1 MKKYSF
7 LFSLILTILIGTSP
21 ILAQD
26 IVPDDFE
33 SWIEEGMQKWGIPG
47 MAIAI
52 VKDGEIAYTKGFGVR
67 KLGEEGLVDE
77 HTQFGIA
84 SVSKHIT
91 AISVGL
97 MVEQGLIGWN
107 DPVREILPWFELS
120 DPYATANV
128 TIHDLLTHQVGVG
141 RLLGNRLQFMTDRSR
156 YELLHRMRH
165 HTFEEPFRSQYVYS
179 NVMYTLAGEIA
190 ASVSGR
196 DWDDLVAARLFER
209 VGMART
215 NSSINDLDES
225 NAAWPHQYI
234 NGEVVPISR
243 RSWDV
248 AAPAGGVNSTA
259 ADMAKWMLMQLNGGV
274 HEGRQIVNQEI
285 LRDIQTPKVSL
296 STSDINAPQV
306 SYGYGY
312 RITDFRGFRVLSHGG
327 ATDGMNTN
335 YMLMP
340 QHGFGIIIM
349 TNTFNNFMN
358 AIGYQVI
365 DHILGTTDRDWA
377 ELYYESYNR
386 QYETVKALRDEF
398 ESTRISGTTPT
409 HTSQSYVGRYQN
421 DLYDTA
427 RIRLEDGKLILT
439 IFDDENLTAE
449 LEHWHHNTFRV
460 NWNNPA
466 QREEFLQFH
475 MNYEGRID
483 RVEIRYTLRPI
494 LLQVGAYPT
503 NYYRDVIYERVGY

>member
-1 MKKYSF
+1 MKQYSLF
-7 LFSLILTILIGTSP
+7 LSLILILFIGTSP
-21 ILAQD
+21 LHAQEV
-26 IVPDDFE
+26 VPENFE
-33 SWIEEGMQKWGIPG
+33 TWIEEGMEKWGIPG

-52 VKDGEIAYTKGFGVR
+52 VKDGEIAYTRGFGVK

-91 AISVGL
+91 AMSVGL
-97 MVEQGLIGWN
+97 MVAQDLIDWN

-141 RLLGNRLQFMTDRSR
+141 RILGNRLQFMTERSR

-165 HTFEEPFRSQYVYS
+165 HDFEEPFRSQYVYS

-190 ASVSGR
+190 AAVAGR
-196 DWDDLVAARLFER
+196 DWDDLIATRLFER
-209 VGMART
+209 MDMTRT
-215 NSSINDLDES
+215 NSSILDLDET

-234 NGEVVPISR
+234 HGEVVPIPR

-259 ADMAKWMLMQLNGGV
+259 ADMAKWMLMQLNGGAY
-274 HEGRQIVNQEI
+274 EGKQILAENV

-296 STSDINAPQV
+296 ATSDVNAPQV

-312 RITDFRGFRVLSHGG
+312 RITDFRGFRVISHGG

-349 TNTFNNFMN
+349 TNTFNNFMS
-358 AIGYQVI
+358 AVGYQVI
-365 DHILGTTDRDWA
+365 DHMLGTTDRDWA
-377 ELYYESYNR
+377 ELYFDSYNR
-386 QYETVKALRDEF
+386 QYESVKSQREAF
-398 ESTRISGTTPT
+398 EATRISGTSPT
-409 HTSQSYVGRYQN
+409 HSLQSYVGRYQN

-427 RIRLEDGKLILT
+427 RITLEGGQLMLK

-460 NWNNPA
+460 NWTNPA
-466 QREEFLQFH
+466 MREEFMQFH
-475 MNYEGRID
+475 MDYEGSID
-483 RVEIRYTLRPI
+483 RLEIRYTLRPMM
-494 LLQVGAYPT
+494 LQVGAYPT
-503 NYYRDVIYERVGY
+503 NYYRDVVYERAGY

>member
-1 MKKYSF
+1 MKQYLLLIS
-7 LFSLILTILIGTSP
+7 LTLILFIGTSP
-21 ILAQD
+21 LHAQEV
-26 IVPDDFE
+26 VPENFE
-33 SWIEEGMQKWGIPG
+33 SWIEDGMEKWGIPG

-52 VKDGEIAYTKGFGVR
+52 VKDGEVAYAKGFGVK

-91 AISVGL
+91 AMSVGL
-97 MVEQGLIGWN
+97 MVEQGLVDWI
-107 DPVREILPWFELS
+107 DPVRDVLPWFELS

-141 RLLGNRLQFMTDRSR
+141 RILGNRLQFMTDRSR

-190 ASVSGR
+190 VAVSGR
-196 DWDDLVAARLFER
+196 DWDNLVASRFFER
-209 VGMART
+209 MEMSRT
-215 NSSINDLDES
+215 NSTINDLDES

-234 NGEVVPISR
+234 DGVVVPIPR
-243 RSWDV
+243 RNWDI
-248 AAPAGGVNSTA
+248 AAPAGGINSTA
-259 ADMAKWMLMQLNGGV
+259 ADMGKWMVMQLNEGSFDGKQILSEGV
-274 HEGRQIVNQEI
+274 
-285 LRDIQTPKVSL
+285 LREIQTPKVSL
-296 STSDINAPQV
+296 NSADVNAPQV

-358 AIGYQVI
+358 AVGYQVI
-365 DHILGTTDRDWA
+365 DHMLGATDRDWA
-377 ELYYESYNR
+377 EPYYESYIR
-386 QYETVKALRDEF
+386 QYESAKELREQF
-398 ESTRISGTTPT
+398 ESTRITGTAPT
-409 HTSQSYVGRYQN
+409 HSLQSYVGRYLN

-427 RIRLEDGKLILT
+427 RVGLKNDQLTLT
-439 IFDDENLTAE
+439 IFEDENLSAE
-449 LEHWHHNTFRV
+449 LEHWHHNTFRI

-475 MNYEGRID
+475 MNYEGNID
-483 RVEIRYTLRPI
+483 RLEIRFTLRPMM
-494 LLQVGAYPT
+494 LQIGAYPT
-503 NYYRDVIYERVGY
+503 NYYRDVVYEKADY